1 MTSVPK
7 PLKFLG
13 PHFGELKATFGKMSA
28 GANKALLADILSVLA
43 MTFGM
48 VPCELLRFKLL
59 GNREDLASWGH
70 EYVRSLAGEIGTA
83 WCVVSLRGECVCVCA
98 AWDA

>member
-13 PHFGELKATFGKMSA
+13 PHYVGMQTTFGTIAA
-28 GANKALLADILSVLA
+28 GPNKALLADILSVLA
-43 MTFGM
+43 MTFGT
-48 VPCELLRFKLL
+48 VPCESLRFKLL
-59 GNREDLASWGH
+59 GNRTDLASWGH

-83 WCVVSLRGECVCVCA
+83 W
-98 AWDA
+98 